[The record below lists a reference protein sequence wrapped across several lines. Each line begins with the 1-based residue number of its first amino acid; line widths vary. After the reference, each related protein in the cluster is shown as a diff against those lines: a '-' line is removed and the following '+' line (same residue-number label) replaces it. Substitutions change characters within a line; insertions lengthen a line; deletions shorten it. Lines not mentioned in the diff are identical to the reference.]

1 MFRRLC
7 FAVSS
12 GLVTFAVAALAQSFH
27 CEEATTAVERSIC
40 GERKLGDL
48 DYELSLEV
56 RKSLAAEAERRE
68 ALLKEQRQWVKARDS
83 RCGAL
88 AGVDAHRAE
97 AAACLSGV
105 YAARIAELREAAA
118 KRRLPGSID
127 CARTESARENTKLI
141 CFDPALMTLDATLAR
156 ELEKAAAPSRREALL
171 RAHKDWSWR
180 KVGSCAGDYERRRSC
195 LLDLY
200 RKRIDLLRTPMP
212 EDRLDICRRLGA
224 RYAAAF
230 AAAADKSKAADRP
243 LEFLAKASGS
253 EFSFGRRTE
262 LDGPKSIFAWA
273 KASHLTL
280 AEDLRKALEEW
291 ASYSDGEAF
300 INEAPAGH
308 FAASVIQGSA
318 YCTSQSYF
326 RVENGRA
333 FLEDGPDGW
342 DATHAE
348 CGVGRRL
355 GSFEGTPAAFE
366 DDWRA
371 GRSLT
376 AKLTVARR
384 IADRFAPECRLTL
397 EFSPRVEA
405 SEANGRPDA
414 GTGCEGSDCDSLRRA
429 AVRFLENF
437 LTARNSASLTPS
449 QSEAYLE
456 LKKLAGQERD
466 EDASHGPEEFAPF
479 LHDGRLYIASV
490 AKLKNGRGEEL
501 LDRIV
506 TLSQTIDGRLTPIA
520 SFDISVSRGRLV
532 DFSAK

>member
-262 LDGPKSIFAWA
+262 FDGPKSIFAWA